1 MNRAAHL
8 MVAERAGSSAVQPP
22 QLAPLL
28 DQAARLLQ
36 SGRPGDAV
44 VPLREAARCMP
55 GNAAIWHDLGLACLD
70 SGRIEEAINALRSSV
85 AIDPRFQD
93 SYLRLGV
100 ALEMSGA
107 SHAALEAYTHAAEL
121 KPLPEASYRAA
132 NLLDSLGHIPQA
144 IALFRQAAAATT
156 GSTLGRIAMARA
168 LLAEDRDAEAEKL
181 LRKVLGSERNNAV
194 ALDLL
199 ANTLADAGRFTEAR
213 RYFLRAIE
221 AAPGFVGR
229 YYDVARC
236 GRMGPED
243 AELIARMRTALE
255 SRSLDSAQR
264 VRVHLALGKAA
275 DDCGQYEEAM
285 RQFDAAEAVRNTI
298 VRFDLAKFE
307 ERVERLICWFTPE
320 RLAQAQAQD
329 GAASRKDAPR
339 PLFIFG
345 LPRSGTTLVEQILSA
360 HPDVRAGGELSF
372 WMERGNAWERAD
384 SNEAK
389 GSQLTASAADYT
401 SLLQGLASGATHVTD
416 KNPLNFQW
424 AGLLHL
430 ALPGATLIHCRR
442 NPLDTALS
450 IHQTHFNPR
459 MSFPTGGRA
468 IVGYIRAYQRL
479 CAHWRAVLP
488 PERFVEI
495 DYEELV
501 ENPATVIRRIVAASG
516 LNWSDAC
523 LSPERNARV
532 VKTASKW
539 QARQPIYRH
548 AQGRWRSYQP
558 WLGELHDLLS

>member
-1 MNRAAHL
+1 
-8 MVAERAGSSAVQPP
+8 
-22 QLAPLL
+22 
-28 DQAARLLQ
+28 
-36 SGRPGDAV
+36 
-44 VPLREAARCMP
+44 MP
-55 GNAAIWHDLGLACLD
+55 GNAGIWHDLGLACLD
-70 SGRIEEAINALRSSV
+70 SARIEEAISALRSCV

-93 SYLRLGV
+93 SYLRLGI

-107 SHAALEAYTHAAEL
+107 TDAALEAYTQAAAL
-121 KPLPEASYRAA
+121 KPLPEATYRAA
-132 NLLDSLGHIPQA
+132 NLLASLGRTPQA
-144 IALFRQAAAATT
+144 IALFRQAAAVAT

-168 LLAEDRDAEAEKL
+168 LLAEDRDAEAVKL
-181 LRKVLGSERNNAV
+181 LRKILGSERNNAV

-221 AAPGFVGR
+221 AAPGFAGR

-236 GRMGPED
+236 GRVGPED
-243 AELIARMRTALE
+243 AQLIARMRAALE
-255 SRSLDSAQR
+255 SRSLDPPQR

-275 DDCGQYEEAM
+275 DDQGQYEEAM
-285 RQFDAAEAVRNTI
+285 RQFDAAETVRNTI

-307 ERVERLICWFTPE
+307 ERVERLIAWFTTERVANE
-320 RLAQAQAQD
+320 RLARQAAAGTPGRVAQP
-329 GAASRKDAPR
+329 ATTRQTDAPR

-372 WMERGNAWERAD
+372 WMECGNAWEGTASD
-384 SNEAK
+384 EAK
-389 GSQLTASAADYT
+389 ASQLTAGAADYMA
-401 SLLQGLASGATHVTD
+401 LLQGLVCGASCVTD

-442 NPLDTALS
+442 HPLDTALS

-459 MSFPTGGRA
+459 MSFPTGGGGL
-468 IVGYIRAYQRL
+468 VGYIRAYQRL

-488 PERFVEI
+488 PERFIEI

-501 ENPATVIRRIVAASG
+501 ENPAHVIRRMIAASG

-539 QARQPIYRH
+539 QARQPIYRY

-558 WLGELHDLLS
+558 WLGELQGLLS